1 MNQMTAEQGRA
12 KIGETVAALVRE
24 LETLRQDLAAYRQ
37 RLRARDTVTTHI
49 EAARLEQVSEWIGIA
64 IEVETR
70 LGRQQ
75 SNERGG
81 GAAGAK
87 LDLGAARASI
97 GGKLDRLRAAQRADG
112 VPRQPDG

>member
-12 KIGETVAALVRE
+12 RIGESVAALVRE

-37 RLRARDTVTTHI
+37 RLRAHDAGAPHI

-70 LGRQQ
+70 LGRQGNNGRNGDPTRAQ
-75 SNERGG
+75 
-81 GAAGAK
+81 
-87 LDLGAARASI
+87 LDLEAARASI
-97 GGKLDRLRAAQRADG
+97 GGKLDRLRAAKRADG
-112 VPRQPDG
+112 VSRQPDG